1 MSSLRS
7 DTRALKHQM
16 SLLIQRIMPATPPA
30 TLALVHALI
39 DALDAQHSHILLTPE
54 QVQALDT
61 PAHKALIGSPGDQ
74 SPLVQLDNRLYLR
87 RLFNLEKRVAQQL
100 FARNRQVNT
109 ASDTAPKLQN
119 ETSGVDAL
127 SVSQQAAVATA
138 LNRQLTIISGGPG
151 TGKTTV
157 IRSIVSALKQ
167 LDPNLRIAITAP
179 TGKATARLEDSFR
192 QDLRADLGPEI
203 KTIHRLLGYGAG
215 NRPRFNQMRRLPT
228 DVLIAD
234 EASMIDLSLA
244 DALFSALPDT
254 ARLILVG
261 DPDQLPSVNLG
272 RLLTDITPRNATAMP
287 PLMLMPTPDNATA
300 RPQMP
305 VLASA
310 QCRLTENFRFTEGA
324 SIHEL
329 AEALLAGQVTLP
341 AAGDRI
347 KTIAPKALTDVLL
360 RSAFSDYFSAL
371 TKGASVQDL
380 LKAFEAVRLLAPR
393 YQGPLGVHDLNTKI
407 EQLMQKLGLLKRLRS
422 AHYHGQ
428 PILILKNDYQL
439 GLYNGDVGLCL
450 DSQQLNLAD
459 SDRDEDAP
467 GLIAFFNTGPDAQ
480 PRRFAMSALPEH
492 ETCFAMTVHKAQG
505 SEFDQVLF
513 VLADALDDAT
523 QRTGSRELIYT
534 GITRAK
540 RQLTLVTTPESWH
553 RASNNVLNRRSGLA
567 LQLQLL
573 ETAL

>member
-1 MSSLRS
+1 MNSLRS

-100 FARNRQVNT
+100 FARNRQVNP
-109 ASDTAPKLQN
+109 ASVTAPKHQD
-119 ETSGVDAL
+119 ETISVDAL

-138 LNRQLTIISGGPG
+138 LNQQLTIISGGPG

-272 RLLTDITPRNATAMP
+272 RLLTDITPPNATTR
-287 PLMLMPTPDNATA
+287 PL
-300 RPQMP
+300 MP

-347 KTIAPKALTDVLL
+347 KTIAPKALTDALL

-371 TKGASVQDL
+371 AKCASVQDL
-380 LKAFEAVRLLAPR
+380 LKAFESVRLLAPR
-393 YQGPLGVHDLNTKI
+393 YQGPLGVHDLNAKI
-407 EQLMQKLGLLKRLRS
+407 EQLMQKLGLLKRLRG

-439 GLYNGDVGLCL
+439 GLYNGDVGLCV
-450 DSQQLNLAD
+450 DTQQLNPAD
-459 SDRDEDAP
+459 PDRDQDAR
-467 GLIAFFNTGPDAQ
+467 GLIAFFNTGSDAQ
-480 PRRFAMSALPEH
+480 TRRFVMNALPEH

-553 RASNNVLNRRSGLA
+553 RAANNVLNRRSGLA

>member
-1 MSSLRS
+1 
-7 DTRALKHQM
+7 
-16 SLLIQRIMPATPPA
+16 MPATTSA
-30 TLALVHALI
+30 TLTLVHALI

-100 FARNRQVNT
+100 FARNRWVNPET
-109 ASDTAPKLQN
+109 ETNPLDED
-119 ETSGVDAL
+119 ETSNADAL
-127 SVSQQAAVATA
+127 SASQQAAVATA
-138 LNRQLTIISGGPG
+138 LCRQLTIISGGPG

-157 IRSIVSALKQ
+157 IRSIVSALRH

-272 RLLTDITPRNATAMP
+272 RLLTDITPRNATDRP
-287 PLMLMPTPDNATA
+287 PLIPTPHNATA
-300 RPQMP
+300 RPLMP

-347 KTIAPKALTDVLL
+347 KTIAPKALTDALL
-360 RSAFSDYFSAL
+360 RSAFSDYFNAL
-371 TKGASVQDL
+371 AKFASVQNL
-380 LKAFEAVRLLAPR
+380 LKAFESVRLLAPR
-393 YQGPLGVHDLNTKI
+393 YQGPLGVHDLNAKI
-407 EQLMQKLGLLKRLRS
+407 EQLMQKLGLLKRLRG

-439 GLYNGDVGLCL
+439 GLYNGDVGLCV
-450 DSQQLNLAD
+450 DTQQLNPAD
-459 SDRDEDAP
+459 PDRDEDAR
-467 GLIAFFNTGPDAQ
+467 GLIAFFNTGSDAQ
-480 PRRFAMSALPEH
+480 PRRFAMNALPEH

-513 VLADALDDAT
+513 VLPDALDDPT
-523 QRTGSRELIYT
+523 QRTWSRELIYT

-567 LQLQLL
+567 LQLQTL
-573 ETAL
+573 EAAL

>member
-1 MSSLRS
+1 MNSLRS

-54 QVQALDT
+54 QVKALDT

-100 FARNRQVNT
+100 FARNRQVNP
-109 ASDTAPKLQN
+109 ASVTAPKHQD
-119 ETSGVDAL
+119 EKISVDAL

-272 RLLTDITPRNATAMP
+272 RLLTDITPRNATAR
-287 PLMLMPTPDNATA
+287 PL
-300 RPQMP
+300 MP

-347 KTIAPKALTDVLL
+347 KTIAPKALTDALL

-371 TKGASVQDL
+371 AKCASVQDL
-380 LKAFEAVRLLAPR
+380 LKAFESVRLLAPR
-393 YQGPLGVHDLNTKI
+393 YQGPLGVHDLNAKL
-407 EQLMQKLGLLKRLRS
+407 EQLMQKLGLLKRLRG

-439 GLYNGDVGLCL
+439 GLYNGDVGLCI
-450 DSQQLNLAD
+450 DTQQLNPAD
-459 SDRDEDAP
+459 PDRDEDAR
-467 GLIAFFNTGPDAQ
+467 GLTAFFNTGSDAQ
-480 PRRFAMSALPEH
+480 PRRFAMNALPEH

-523 QRTGSRELIYT
+523 QRAGSRELIYT

-553 RASNNVLNRRSGLA
+553 RAANNVLNRRSGLA

>member
-1 MSSLRS
+1 
-7 DTRALKHQM
+7 
-16 SLLIQRIMPATPPA
+16 MPATTSA
-30 TLALVHALI
+30 TLTLVHALI

-100 FARNRQVNT
+100 FARNRWVNPET
-109 ASDTAPKLQN
+109 ETNPLDED
-119 ETSGVDAL
+119 ETSNADAL
-127 SVSQQAAVATA
+127 SASQQAAVATA
-138 LNRQLTIISGGPG
+138 LCRQLTIISGGPG

-157 IRSIVSALKQ
+157 IRSIVSALRH

-272 RLLTDITPRNATAMP
+272 RLLTDITPRNATDRP
-287 PLMLMPTPDNATA
+287 PLIPTPHNATA
-300 RPQMP
+300 RPLMP

-347 KTIAPKALTDVLL
+347 KTIAPKALTDALL
-360 RSAFSDYFSAL
+360 RSAFSDYFNAL
-371 TKGASVQDL
+371 AKFASVQNL
-380 LKAFEAVRLLAPR
+380 LKAFESVRLLAPR
-393 YQGPLGVHDLNTKI
+393 YQGPLGVHDLNAKI
-407 EQLMQKLGLLKRLRS
+407 EQLMQKLGLLKRLRG

-439 GLYNGDVGLCL
+439 GLYNGDVGLCV
-450 DSQQLNLAD
+450 DTQQLNPAD
-459 SDRDEDAP
+459 PDRDEDAR

-480 PRRFAMSALPEH
+480 PRRFAMNALPEH

-573 ETAL
+573 EAAL

>member
-1 MSSLRS
+1 MNSLRS

-16 SLLIQRIMPATPPA
+16 SLLIQRIMPATTSA
-30 TLALVHALI
+30 TLTLVHALI

-100 FARNRQVNT
+100 FARNRWVNPET
-109 ASDTAPKLQN
+109 ETNPLDED
-119 ETSGVDAL
+119 ETSNADAL
-127 SVSQQAAVATA
+127 SASQQAAVATA
-138 LNRQLTIISGGPG
+138 LCRQLTIISGGPG

-157 IRSIVSALKQ
+157 IRSIVSALRH

-272 RLLTDITPRNATAMP
+272 RLLTDITPRNATDRP
-287 PLMLMPTPDNATA
+287 PLIPTPHNATA
-300 RPQMP
+300 RPLMP

-347 KTIAPKALTDVLL
+347 KTIAPKALTDALL
-360 RSAFSDYFSAL
+360 RSAFSDYFNAL
-371 TKGASVQDL
+371 AKFASVQNL
-380 LKAFEAVRLLAPR
+380 LKAFESVRLLAPR
-393 YQGPLGVHDLNTKI
+393 YQGPLGVHDLNAKI
-407 EQLMQKLGLLKRLRS
+407 EQLMQKLGLLKRLRG

-450 DSQQLNLAD
+450 DTQQLNPAD
-459 SDRDEDAP
+459 PDRDEDAR
-467 GLIAFFNTGPDAQ
+467 GLIAFFNTGSDAQ
-480 PRRFAMSALPEH
+480 PRRFAMNALPEH

-513 VLADALDDAT
+513 VLPDALDDPT
-523 QRTGSRELIYT
+523 QRTWSRELIYT

-567 LQLQLL
+567 LQLQTL
-573 ETAL
+573 EAAL

>member
-1 MSSLRS
+1 MNSLRS

-16 SLLIQRIMPATPPA
+16 SLLIQRIMPATSPA

-100 FARNRQVNT
+100 FARNRQVNP
-109 ASDTAPKLQN
+109 ASVTAPKHQD
-119 ETSGVDAL
+119 ETISVDAL

-157 IRSIVSALKQ
+157 IRSIVSALKH

-272 RLLTDITPRNATAMP
+272 RLLTDITPP
-287 PLMLMPTPDNATA
+287 NATA
-300 RPQMP
+300 RPLMP

-347 KTIAPKALTDVLL
+347 KTIAPKALTDALL
-360 RSAFSDYFSAL
+360 RSAFSDYFNAL
-371 TKGASVQDL
+371 AKFASVQDL
-380 LKAFEAVRLLAPR
+380 LKAFESVRLLAPR
-393 YQGPLGVHDLNTKI
+393 YQGPLGVHDLNAKI
-407 EQLMQKLGLLKRLRS
+407 EQLMQKLGLLKRLRG

-439 GLYNGDVGLCL
+439 GLYNGDVGLCV
-450 DSQQLNLAD
+450 DTQQLNPAD
-459 SDRDEDAP
+459 PDRDEDAR
-467 GLIAFFNTGPDAQ
+467 GLTAFFNTGSDAQ
-480 PRRFAMSALPEH
+480 PRRFAMNALPEH

-553 RASNNVLNRRSGLA
+553 RAANNVLNRRSGLA

>member
-1 MSSLRS
+1 MNSLRS

-54 QVQALDT
+54 QVQSLDT

-100 FARNRQVNT
+100 FARNRQVNP
-109 ASDTAPKLQN
+109 ASVTAPKHHD

-272 RLLTDITPRNATAMP
+272 RLLTDITPRNATAR
-287 PLMLMPTPDNATA
+287 PL
-300 RPQMP
+300 MP

-347 KTIAPKALTDVLL
+347 KTIAPKALTDALL
-360 RSAFSDYFSAL
+360 RSAFSDYFNAL
-371 TKGASVQDL
+371 AKFASVQDL
-380 LKAFEAVRLLAPR
+380 LKAFESVRLLAPR
-393 YQGPLGVHDLNTKI
+393 YQGPLGVHDLNAKI
-407 EQLMQKLGLLKRLRS
+407 EQLMQKLGLLKRLRG

-439 GLYNGDVGLCL
+439 GLYNGDVGLCV
-450 DSQQLNLAD
+450 DTQQLNPAD
-459 SDRDEDAP
+459 PDRDEDAR
-467 GLIAFFNTGPDAQ
+467 GLTAFFNTGSDAQ
-480 PRRFAMSALPEH
+480 PRRFAMNALPEH

-553 RASNNVLNRRSGLA
+553 RAANNVLNRRSGLA

>member
-1 MSSLRS
+1 MNSLRS

-54 QVQALDT
+54 QVQSLDT

-100 FARNRQVNT
+100 FARNRQVNP
-109 ASDTAPKLQN
+109 ASVTAPKHQD
-119 ETSGVDAL
+119 ETISVDAL

-272 RLLTDITPRNATAMP
+272 RLLTDITPRNATAR
-287 PLMLMPTPDNATA
+287 PL
-300 RPQMP
+300 MP

-347 KTIAPKALTDVLL
+347 KTIAPKALTDDHL
-360 RSAFSDYFSAL
+360 RSAFSDYLNAL
-371 TKGASVQDL
+371 AKFASVQDL
-380 LKAFEAVRLLAPR
+380 LKAFESVRLLAPR
-393 YQGPLGVHDLNTKI
+393 YQGPLGVHDLNAKI
-407 EQLMQKLGLLKRLRS
+407 EQLMQKLGLLKRLRG

-450 DSQQLNLAD
+450 DTQQLNPAD
-459 SDRDEDAP
+459 PDRDEDAR
-467 GLIAFFNTGPDAQ
+467 GLIAFFNTGSDAQ
-480 PRRFAMSALPEH
+480 PRRFAMNALPEH

-553 RASNNVLNRRSGLA
+553 RAANNVLNRRSGLA

>member
-1 MSSLRS
+1 MNSLRS

-100 FARNRQVNT
+100 FARNRQVNP
-109 ASDTAPKLQN
+109 ASVTAPKHHD

-272 RLLTDITPRNATAMP
+272 RLLTDITPRNATAR
-287 PLMLMPTPDNATA
+287 PL
-300 RPQMP
+300 MP

-347 KTIAPKALTDVLL
+347 KTIAPKALTDALL
-360 RSAFSDYFSAL
+360 RSAFSDYFNAL
-371 TKGASVQDL
+371 AKFASVQDL
-380 LKAFEAVRLLAPR
+380 LKAFESVRLLAPR
-393 YQGPLGVHDLNTKI
+393 YQGPLGVHDLNAKI
-407 EQLMQKLGLLKRLRS
+407 EQLMQKLGLLKRLRG

-439 GLYNGDVGLCL
+439 GLYNGDVGLCV
-450 DSQQLNLAD
+450 DTQQLNPAD
-459 SDRDEDAP
+459 PDRDEDAR
-467 GLIAFFNTGPDAQ
+467 GLTAFFNTGSDAQ
-480 PRRFAMSALPEH
+480 PRRFAMNALPEH

-553 RASNNVLNRRSGLA
+553 RAANNVLNRRSGLA

>member
-100 FARNRQVNT
+100 FARNRQVNP
-109 ASDTAPKLQN
+109 ASDTAPKHQIVTN
-119 ETSGVDAL
+119 SVDAL
-127 SVSQQAAVATA
+127 SVSQQAAVAMA

-157 IRSIVSALKQ
+157 IRSVVSALKH

-203 KTIHRLLGYGAG
+203 KTIHRLLGYGAD

-272 RLLTDITPRNATAMP
+272 RLLTDITPRNATDRP
-287 PLMLMPTPDNATA
+287 PLIPTPHNATA
-300 RPQMP
+300 RPLMP

-341 AAGDRI
+341 DAGDRI
-347 KTIAPKALTDVLL
+347 KTIAPKALTDTLL

-371 TKGASVQDL
+371 AKCASVQDL
-380 LKAFEAVRLLAPR
+380 LKAFESVRLLAPR
-393 YQGPLGVHDLNTKI
+393 YQGPLGVHDLNAKI

-450 DSQQLNLAD
+450 DTQQLNQAD
-459 SDRDEDAP
+459 QDRDEDAR

-480 PRRFAMSALPEH
+480 PRRFAMNALPEH

-513 VLADALDDAT
+513 VLADALDDAA

-553 RASNNVLNRRSGLA
+553 RASNNALNRRSGLA

>member
-1 MSSLRS
+1 
-7 DTRALKHQM
+7 
-16 SLLIQRIMPATPPA
+16 MPATTSA
-30 TLALVHALI
+30 TLTLVHALI

-100 FARNRQVNT
+100 FARNRQVNP
-109 ASDTAPKLQN
+109 ASDTAPKHQIVTN
-119 ETSGVDAL
+119 SVDAL
-127 SVSQQAAVATA
+127 SVSQQAAVAMA

-157 IRSIVSALKQ
+157 IRSVVSALKH

-272 RLLTDITPRNATAMP
+272 RLLTDITPRNATGRS
-287 PLMLMPTPDNATA
+287 PLMQTPHNATA
-300 RPQMP
+300 RPLMP

-347 KTIAPKALTDVLL
+347 KTIAPKALTDALL
-360 RSAFSDYFSAL
+360 RSAFSDYFNAL
-371 TKGASVQDL
+371 AKFASVQNL
-380 LKAFEAVRLLAPR
+380 LKAFESVRLLAPR
-393 YQGPLGVHDLNTKI
+393 YQGPLGVHDLNAKI
-407 EQLMQKLGLLKRLRS
+407 EQLMQKLGLLKRLRG

-439 GLYNGDVGLCL
+439 GLYNGDVGLCV
-450 DSQQLNLAD
+450 DTQQLNPAD
-459 SDRDEDAP
+459 PDRDEDAR
-467 GLIAFFNTGPDAQ
+467 GLIAFFNTGTDTQ
-480 PRRFAMSALPEH
+480 PRRFAMNALPEH

-567 LQLQLL
+567 LQLQTL
-573 ETAL
+573 EAAL

>member
-1 MSSLRS
+1 MNSLRS

-100 FARNRQVNT
+100 FARNRQVNP
-109 ASDTAPKLQN
+109 ASVTAPKHQD
-119 ETSGVDAL
+119 ETISGVDAL

-192 QDLRADLGPEI
+192 EDLRADLGPEI

-272 RLLTDITPRNATAMP
+272 RLLTDITPRNATAR
-287 PLMLMPTPDNATA
+287 PL
-300 RPQMP
+300 MP

-347 KTIAPKALTDVLL
+347 KTIAPKALTDALL

-371 TKGASVQDL
+371 AKCASVQDL

-407 EQLMQKLGLLKRLRS
+407 EQLMQKLGLLKRLRG

-450 DSQQLNLAD
+450 DTQQLNPAD
-459 SDRDEDAP
+459 PDRDEDSR
-467 GLIAFFNTGPDAQ
+467 GLTAFFNTGSDAQ
-480 PRRFAMSALPEH
+480 PRRFAMNALPEH

-523 QRTGSRELIYT
+523 QRAGSRELIYT

-553 RASNNVLNRRSGLA
+553 RAANNVLNRRSGLA

>member
-100 FARNRQVNT
+100 FARNRQVNP
-109 ASDTAPKLQN
+109 ASDTAPKHQN

-157 IRSIVSALKQ
+157 IRSIVSALKH

-272 RLLTDITPRNATAMP
+272 RLLTDITPRNATARP
-287 PLMLMPTPDNATA
+287 PLMPTLDNATA
-300 RPQMP
+300 RPLMP

-329 AEALLAGQVTLP
+329 AEALLAVEDGRWGIPVDP
-341 AAGDRI
+341 NVAEW
-347 KTIAPKALTDVLL
+347 IA
-360 RSAFSDYFSAL
+360 
-371 TKGASVQDL
+371 
-380 LKAFEAVRLLAPR
+380 
-393 YQGPLGVHDLNTKI
+393 
-407 EQLMQKLGLLKRLRS
+407 
-422 AHYHGQ
+422 
-428 PILILKNDYQL
+428 
-439 GLYNGDVGLCL
+439 
-450 DSQQLNLAD
+450 
-459 SDRDEDAP
+459 
-467 GLIAFFNTGPDAQ
+467 
-480 PRRFAMSALPEH
+480 
-492 ETCFAMTVHKAQG
+492 
-505 SEFDQVLF
+505 
-513 VLADALDDAT
+513 
-523 QRTGSRELIYT
+523 EL
-534 GITRAK
+534 
-540 RQLTLVTTPESWH
+540 E
-553 RASNNVLNRRSGLA
+553 
-567 LQLQLL
+567 
-573 ETAL
+573 

>member
-1 MSSLRS
+1 MNSLRS

-100 FARNRQVNT
+100 FARNRQVNP
-109 ASDTAPKLQN
+109 ASVTAPKHQD

-272 RLLTDITPRNATAMP
+272 RLLTDITPRNATGRP
-287 PLMLMPTPDNATA
+287 PLMQTPHNARA
-300 RPQMP
+300 RPLMP

-329 AEALLAGQVTLP
+329 AEALLAGQETLP

-347 KTIAPKALTDVLL
+347 KTIAPNALTDVLL

-371 TKGASVQDL
+371 AKCASVQDL
-380 LKAFEAVRLLAPR
+380 LKAFESVRLLAPR
-393 YQGPLGVHDLNTKI
+393 YQGPLGVHDLNTKM

-450 DSQQLNLAD
+450 DTQQLNPAD
-459 SDRDEDAP
+459 PDRDEDAR
-467 GLIAFFNTGPDAQ
+467 GLIAFFNTGSDAQ
-480 PRRFAMSALPEH
+480 PRRFAMNALSEH

-553 RASNNVLNRRSGLA
+553 RAANNVLNRRSGLA

>member
-1 MSSLRS
+1 MNSLRS

-54 QVQALDT
+54 QVKALDT

-100 FARNRQVNT
+100 FARNRQVNP
-109 ASDTAPKLQN
+109 ASVTAPKHQD
-119 ETSGVDAL
+119 ETISVDAL

-272 RLLTDITPRNATAMP
+272 RLLTDITPRNATDR
-287 PLMLMPTPDNATA
+287 PLTPI
-300 RPQMP
+300 
-305 VLASA
+305 LASA

-347 KTIAPKALTDVLL
+347 KTIAPKALTDALL

-371 TKGASVQDL
+371 AKCASVQDL
-380 LKAFEAVRLLAPR
+380 LKAFESVRLLAPR
-393 YQGPLGVHDLNTKI
+393 YQGPLGVHDLNAKI
-407 EQLMQKLGLLKRLRS
+407 EQLMQKLGLLKRLS
-422 AHYHGQ
+422 GAHYHGQ

-439 GLYNGDVGLCL
+439 GLYNGDVGLCV
-450 DSQQLNLAD
+450 DTQQLNPAD
-459 SDRDEDAP
+459 PDRDEDAR
-467 GLIAFFNTGPDAQ
+467 GLIAFFNTGSDAQ
-480 PRRFAMSALPEH
+480 PRRFAMNALPEH

-553 RASNNVLNRRSGLA
+553 RAANNVLNRRSGLA

>member
-1 MSSLRS
+1 MNSLRS

-61 PAHKALIGSPGDQ
+61 PAHKALIGSPGDP

-100 FARNRQVNT
+100 FARNRQVNP
-109 ASDTAPKLQN
+109 ASVTAPKHQD
-119 ETSGVDAL
+119 ETISGVDAL

-215 NRPRFNQMRRLPT
+215 NRPRFNQMRKLPT

-272 RLLTDITPRNATAMP
+272 RLLTDITPRNATAR
-287 PLMLMPTPDNATA
+287 PL
-300 RPQMP
+300 MP

-347 KTIAPKALTDVLL
+347 KTIAPKALTDALL
-360 RSAFSDYFSAL
+360 RSAFSDYFNAL
-371 TKGASVQDL
+371 AKFASVQDL
-380 LKAFEAVRLLAPR
+380 LKAFESVRLLAPR
-393 YQGPLGVHDLNTKI
+393 YQGPLGVHDLNAKI
-407 EQLMQKLGLLKRLRS
+407 EQLMQKLGLLKRLRG

-450 DSQQLNLAD
+450 DTQQLNPAD
-459 SDRDEDAP
+459 PDRDEDAR
-467 GLIAFFNTGPDAQ
+467 GLIAFFNTSPDAQ
-480 PRRFAMSALPEH
+480 PRRFAMNALPEH

-553 RASNNVLNRRSGLA
+553 RAANNVLNRRSGLA

>member
-1 MSSLRS
+1 MNSLIS

-61 PAHKALIGSPGDQ
+61 AAHKALIGSPGDQ

-100 FARNRQVNT
+100 FARNRQVNP
-109 ASDTAPKLQN
+109 ASVTAPKHQD

-272 RLLTDITPRNATAMP
+272 RLLTDITPRNATAR
-287 PLMLMPTPDNATA
+287 PL
-300 RPQMP
+300 MP

-347 KTIAPKALTDVLL
+347 KTIAPKALTDALL
-360 RSAFSDYFSAL
+360 RSAFSDYFNAL
-371 TKGASVQDL
+371 AKFASVQDL
-380 LKAFEAVRLLAPR
+380 LKAFESVRLLAPR
-393 YQGPLGVHDLNTKI
+393 YQGPLGVHDLNAKI
-407 EQLMQKLGLLKRLRS
+407 EQLMQKLGLLKRLRG

-450 DSQQLNLAD
+450 DTQQLNPAD
-459 SDRDEDAP
+459 PDRDEDAR
-467 GLIAFFNTGPDAQ
+467 GLIAFFNTGSDAQ
-480 PRRFAMSALPEH
+480 PRRFAMNALPEH

-553 RASNNVLNRRSGLA
+553 RAANNVLNRRSGLA

>member
-1 MSSLRS
+1 
-7 DTRALKHQM
+7 
-16 SLLIQRIMPATPPA
+16 
-30 TLALVHALI
+30 
-39 DALDAQHSHILLTPE
+39 
-54 QVQALDT
+54 
-61 PAHKALIGSPGDQ
+61 
-74 SPLVQLDNRLYLR
+74 
-87 RLFNLEKRVAQQL
+87 
-100 FARNRQVNT
+100 
-109 ASDTAPKLQN
+109 
-119 ETSGVDAL
+119 
-127 SVSQQAAVATA
+127 
-138 LNRQLTIISGGPG
+138 
-151 TGKTTV
+151 
-157 IRSIVSALKQ
+157 
-167 LDPNLRIAITAP
+167 
-179 TGKATARLEDSFR
+179 
-192 QDLRADLGPEI
+192 
-203 KTIHRLLGYGAG
+203 
-215 NRPRFNQMRRLPT
+215 
-228 DVLIAD
+228 
-234 EASMIDLSLA
+234 
-244 DALFSALPDT
+244 
-254 ARLILVG
+254 
-261 DPDQLPSVNLG
+261 
-272 RLLTDITPRNATAMP
+272 
-287 PLMLMPTPDNATA
+287 
-300 RPQMP
+300 MP

-341 AAGDRI
+341 AASDRI
-347 KTIAPKALTDVLL
+347 KTIAPKALTDALL

-371 TKGASVQDL
+371 AKCASVQDL
-380 LKAFEAVRLLAPR
+380 LKAFESVRLLAPR

-407 EQLMQKLGLLKRLRS
+407 EQLMQKLGLLKRLRG

-450 DSQQLNLAD
+450 DTQQLNPAD
-459 SDRDEDAP
+459 PDRDEDAR
-467 GLIAFFNTGPDAQ
+467 GLIAFFNTGSDAQ
-480 PRRFAMSALPEH
+480 PRRFAMNALPEH

-553 RASNNVLNRRSGLA
+553 RAANNVLNRRSGLA

>member
-1 MSSLRS
+1 MTGQRS

-16 SLLIQRIMPATPPA
+16 SLLIQRVMPATPPA

-54 QVQALDT
+54 HVRALDT
-61 PAHKALIGSPGDQ
+61 PAHKTLIGSPEDQ
-74 SPLVQLDNRLYLR
+74 TPLVQLDNRLYLR

-100 FARNRQVNT
+100 FFRNRWVNPET
-109 ASDTAPKLQN
+109 ETNLLDED
-119 ETSGVDAL
+119 ETSNADAL
-127 SVSQQAAVATA
+127 SVSQRAAVATA
-138 LNRQLTIISGGPG
+138 LCRQLTIISGGPG

-157 IRSIVSALKQ
+157 IRSIVSALKH

-179 TGKATARLEDSFR
+179 TGKAAARLEDSFR
-192 QDLRADLGPEI
+192 QDLRVDLGPEI

-215 NRPRFNQMRRLPT
+215 NVPRFDQMRRLPT

-272 RLLTDITPRNATAMP
+272 RLLTDITPPNATSMP
-287 PLMLMPTPDNATA
+287 PATPDDAEA
-300 RPQMP
+300 RPLMA
-305 VLASA
+305 VLAAA
-310 QCRLTENFRFTEGA
+310 QCRLTENFRFTEGR

-341 AAGDRI
+341 DADESI
-347 KTIAPKALTDVLL
+347 KTIAPGALTDELL
-360 RSAFSDYFSAL
+360 RSAFSNYFSAL
-371 TKGASVQDL
+371 AECASVRDL
-380 LKAFEAVRLLAPR
+380 LDAFESVRLLAPL
-393 YQGPLGVHDLNTKI
+393 YHGALGVHDLNTKI
-407 EQLMQKLGLLKRLRS
+407 EQLMQKMGLLKRLRS
-422 AHYHGQ
+422 PHYHGQ

-450 DSQQLNLAD
+450 DTQQLNPTD
-459 SDRDEDAP
+459 PDRDEDAR
-467 GLIAFFNTGPDAQ
+467 GLIAFFNTGSDTQ
-480 PRRFAMSALPEH
+480 PRRFAMNALPEH

-513 VLADALDDAT
+513 VLPDALDDPT
-523 QRTGSRELIYT
+523 QRTWSRELIYT

-573 ETAL
+573 EAAL

>member
-1 MSSLRS
+1 
-7 DTRALKHQM
+7 
-16 SLLIQRIMPATPPA
+16 MPATTSA
-30 TLALVHALI
+30 TLTLVHALI

-100 FARNRQVNT
+100 FARNRWVNPET
-109 ASDTAPKLQN
+109 ETNPLDED
-119 ETSGVDAL
+119 ETSNADAL
-127 SVSQQAAVATA
+127 SASQQAAVATA
-138 LNRQLTIISGGPG
+138 LCRQLTIISGGPG

-157 IRSIVSALKQ
+157 IRSIVSALRH

-272 RLLTDITPRNATAMP
+272 RLLTDITPRNATDRP
-287 PLMLMPTPDNATA
+287 PLIPTPHNATA
-300 RPQMP
+300 RPLMP

-347 KTIAPKALTDVLL
+347 KTIAPKALTDALL
-360 RSAFSDYFSAL
+360 RSAFSDYFNAL
-371 TKGASVQDL
+371 AKFASVQNL
-380 LKAFEAVRLLAPR
+380 LKAFESVRLLAPR
-393 YQGPLGVHDLNTKI
+393 YQGPLGVHDLNAKI
-407 EQLMQKLGLLKRLRS
+407 EQLMQKLGLLKSLRG

-439 GLYNGDVGLCL
+439 GLYNGDVGLCV
-450 DSQQLNLAD
+450 DTQQLNPAD
-459 SDRDEDAP
+459 PDRDEDAR
-467 GLIAFFNTGPDAQ
+467 GLIAFFNTGSDAQ
-480 PRRFAMSALPEH
+480 PRRFAMNALPEH

-513 VLADALDDAT
+513 VLPDALDDPT

-567 LQLQLL
+567 LQLQTL
-573 ETAL
+573 EAAL

>member
-1 MSSLRS
+1 MNSLRS

-100 FARNRQVNT
+100 FDRNRQVNP
-109 ASDTAPKLQN
+109 ASVTAPKHQDK
-119 ETSGVDAL
+119 TISGVDAL

-192 QDLRADLGPEI
+192 QDLRADLDPEI

-272 RLLTDITPRNATAMP
+272 RLLTDITPRNATAR
-287 PLMLMPTPDNATA
+287 PL
-300 RPQMP
+300 MP

-324 SIHEL
+324 SIHDL

-347 KTIAPKALTDVLL
+347 KTIAPKALTDALL

-371 TKGASVQDL
+371 AKCASVQDL
-380 LKAFEAVRLLAPR
+380 LKAFESVRLLAPR
-393 YQGPLGVHDLNTKI
+393 YQGPWGVHDLNAKI
-407 EQLMQKLGLLKRLRS
+407 EQLMQKLGLLKRLRG

-439 GLYNGDVGLCL
+439 GLYNGDVGLCV
-450 DSQQLNLAD
+450 DTQQLNPAD
-459 SDRDEDAP
+459 PDRDEDAR
-467 GLIAFFNTGPDAQ
+467 GLIAFFNTGSDAQ
-480 PRRFAMSALPEH
+480 PRRFAMNALPEH

-553 RASNNVLNRRSGLA
+553 RAANNVLNRRSGLA

>member
-1 MSSLRS
+1 MNSLRS

-100 FARNRQVNT
+100 FARNRQVNP
-109 ASDTAPKLQN
+109 ASVTAPKHQD
-119 ETSGVDAL
+119 ETISVDAL

-272 RLLTDITPRNATAMP
+272 RLLTDITPRNP
-287 PLMLMPTPDNATA
+287 TA
-300 RPQMP
+300 RPLMP

-371 TKGASVQDL
+371 AKCASVQDL
-380 LKAFEAVRLLAPR
+380 LKAFESVRLLAPR
-393 YQGPLGVHDLNTKI
+393 YQGPLGVHDLNAKI
-407 EQLMQKLGLLKRLRS
+407 EQLMQKLGLLKRLRG

-439 GLYNGDVGLCL
+439 GLYNGDVGLCV
-450 DSQQLNLAD
+450 DTQQLNPAD
-459 SDRDEDAP
+459 PDRDEDAR
-467 GLIAFFNTGPDAQ
+467 GLIAFFNTGSDAQ
-480 PRRFAMSALPEH
+480 PRRFAMNALPEH

-553 RASNNVLNRRSGLA
+553 RAANNVLNRRSGLA

>member
-1 MSSLRS
+1 MNSLRS

-54 QVQALDT
+54 QVQSLDT

-100 FARNRQVNT
+100 FARNRQVNP
-109 ASDTAPKLQN
+109 ASVTAPKHHD

-157 IRSIVSALKQ
+157 IRSIVSALKH

-272 RLLTDITPRNATAMP
+272 RLLTDITPRNATAR
-287 PLMLMPTPDNATA
+287 PL
-300 RPQMP
+300 MP

-341 AAGDRI
+341 AASDRI
-347 KTIAPKALTDVLL
+347 KTIAPKALTDALL

-371 TKGASVQDL
+371 AKCASVQDL
-380 LKAFEAVRLLAPR
+380 LKAFESVRLLAPR

-407 EQLMQKLGLLKRLRS
+407 EQLMQKLGLLKRLRG

-450 DSQQLNLAD
+450 DTQQLNPAD
-459 SDRDEDAP
+459 PDRDQDAR
-467 GLIAFFNTGPDAQ
+467 GLIAFFNTGSDAQ
-480 PRRFAMSALPEH
+480 PRRFAMHALPEH

-553 RASNNVLNRRSGLA
+553 RAANNVLNRRSGLA

>member
-1 MSSLRS
+1 MNSLRS

-100 FARNRQVNT
+100 FARNRQVNP
-109 ASDTAPKLQN
+109 ASVTAPKHHD

-272 RLLTDITPRNATAMP
+272 RLLTDITPRNATAR
-287 PLMLMPTPDNATA
+287 PL
-300 RPQMP
+300 MP

-347 KTIAPKALTDVLL
+347 KTIAPKALTDALL

-371 TKGASVQDL
+371 AKCASVQDL
-380 LKAFEAVRLLAPR
+380 LKAFESVRLLAPR
-393 YQGPLGVHDLNTKI
+393 YQGPLGVHDLNAKI
-407 EQLMQKLGLLKRLRS
+407 EQLMQKLGLLKRLRG

-439 GLYNGDVGLCL
+439 GLYNGDVGICL
-450 DSQQLNLAD
+450 DTQQLNPAD
-459 SDRDEDAP
+459 PDRDQDAR
-467 GLIAFFNTGPDAQ
+467 GLIAFFNTGSDAQ
-480 PRRFAMSALPEH
+480 PRRFAMNALPEH

-553 RASNNVLNRRSGLA
+553 RAANNVLNRRSGLA

>member
-1 MSSLRS
+1 
-7 DTRALKHQM
+7 
-16 SLLIQRIMPATPPA
+16 MPATTSA
-30 TLALVHALI
+30 TLTLVHALI

-100 FARNRQVNT
+100 FARNRWVNPET
-109 ASDTAPKLQN
+109 ETNPLDED
-119 ETSGVDAL
+119 ETSNADAL
-127 SVSQQAAVATA
+127 SASQQAAVATA
-138 LNRQLTIISGGPG
+138 LCRQLTIISGGPG

-157 IRSIVSALKQ
+157 IRSIVSALRH

-272 RLLTDITPRNATAMP
+272 RLLTDITPRNATDRP
-287 PLMLMPTPDNATA
+287 PLIPTPHNATA
-300 RPQMP
+300 RPLMP
-305 VLASA
+305 VLAAA

-347 KTIAPKALTDVLL
+347 KTIAPKALTDALL
-360 RSAFSDYFSAL
+360 RSAFSDYFNAL
-371 TKGASVQDL
+371 AKFASVQNL
-380 LKAFEAVRLLAPR
+380 LKAFESVRLLAPR
-393 YQGPLGVHDLNTKI
+393 YQGPLGVHDLNAKI
-407 EQLMQKLGLLKRLRS
+407 EQLMQKLGLLKRLRG

-450 DSQQLNLAD
+450 DTQQLNPAD
-459 SDRDEDAP
+459 PDRDEDAR
-467 GLIAFFNTGPDAQ
+467 GLIAFFNTGSDAQ
-480 PRRFAMSALPEH
+480 PRRFAMNALPEH

-505 SEFDQVLF
+505 SEFDHVLF
-513 VLADALDDAT
+513 VLPDALDDAT
-523 QRTGSRELIYT
+523 QRTWSRELIYT

-567 LQLQLL
+567 LQLQTL
-573 ETAL
+573 EAAL

>member
-1 MSSLRS
+1 MNSLRS

-100 FARNRQVNT
+100 FARNRQVNP
-109 ASDTAPKLQN
+109 ASVTAPKHQD

-272 RLLTDITPRNATAMP
+272 RLLTDITPRNATGR
-287 PLMLMPTPDNATA
+287 PL
-300 RPQMP
+300 MP

-347 KTIAPKALTDVLL
+347 KTIAPKALTDALL
-360 RSAFSDYFSAL
+360 RSAFSDYFNAL
-371 TKGASVQDL
+371 AKFASVQDL
-380 LKAFEAVRLLAPR
+380 LKAFESVRLLAPR
-393 YQGPLGVHDLNTKI
+393 YQGPLGVHDLNAKI
-407 EQLMQKLGLLKRLRS
+407 EQLMQKLGLLKRLRG

-450 DSQQLNLAD
+450 DTQQLNPAD
-459 SDRDEDAP
+459 PDRDEDAR
-467 GLIAFFNTGPDAQ
+467 GLIAFFNTGSDAQ
-480 PRRFAMSALPEH
+480 PRRFAMNALPEH

-553 RASNNVLNRRSGLA
+553 RAANNVLNRRSGLA

>member
-1 MSSLRS
+1 MSNLRS

-61 PAHKALIGSPGDQ
+61 PAHKALIGSRGDQ

-100 FARNRQVNT
+100 FDRNRQVNP
-109 ASDTAPKLQN
+109 ASVTAPKHQDK
-119 ETSGVDAL
+119 TISGVDAL

-192 QDLRADLGPEI
+192 QDLRADLDPEI

-272 RLLTDITPRNATAMP
+272 RLLTDITPRNATAR
-287 PLMLMPTPDNATA
+287 PL
-300 RPQMP
+300 MP

-347 KTIAPKALTDVLL
+347 KTIAPKALTDALL

-371 TKGASVQDL
+371 AKCASVQDL
-380 LKAFEAVRLLAPR
+380 LKAFESVRLLAPR
-393 YQGPLGVHDLNTKI
+393 YQGPLGVHDLNAKI
-407 EQLMQKLGLLKRLRS
+407 EQLMQKLGLLKRLRG

-450 DSQQLNLAD
+450 DTQQLNPAD
-459 SDRDEDAP
+459 PDRDEDAR

-480 PRRFAMSALPEH
+480 PRRFAMNALPEH

-553 RASNNVLNRRSGLA
+553 RAANNVLNRRSGLA

>member
-1 MSSLRS
+1 MNSLRS

-54 QVQALDT
+54 QVQALAT

-100 FARNRQVNT
+100 FARNRQVNP
-109 ASDTAPKLQN
+109 ASVTAPKHQD

-272 RLLTDITPRNATAMP
+272 RLLTDITPRNATAR
-287 PLMLMPTPDNATA
+287 PL
-300 RPQMP
+300 MP

-347 KTIAPKALTDVLL
+347 KTIAPKALTDALL

-371 TKGASVQDL
+371 AKCASVQDL
-380 LKAFEAVRLLAPR
+380 LKAFESVRLLAPR
-393 YQGPLGVHDLNTKI
+393 YQGPLGVHDLNAKI
-407 EQLMQKLGLLKRLRS
+407 EQLMQKLGLLKRLRG

-439 GLYNGDVGLCL
+439 GLYNGDVGLCV
-450 DSQQLNLAD
+450 DTQQLNPAD
-459 SDRDEDAP
+459 PDRDQDAR
-467 GLIAFFNTGPDAQ
+467 GLTAFFNTGSDAQ
-480 PRRFAMSALPEH
+480 PRRFAMNALPEH

-553 RASNNVLNRRSGLA
+553 RAANNVLNRRSGLA

>member
-272 RLLTDITPRNATAMP
+272 RLLTDITPRNATAR
-287 PLMLMPTPDNATA
+287 PL
-300 RPQMP
+300 MP

-439 GLYNGDVGLCL
+439 GLYNGDVGLCV
-450 DSQQLNLAD
+450 DTQQLNPAD
-459 SDRDEDAP
+459 PDRDEDAR
-467 GLIAFFNTGPDAQ
+467 GLIAFFNTGSDAQ
-480 PRRFAMSALPEH
+480 PRRFAMNALPEH

-553 RASNNVLNRRSGLA
+553 RAANNVLNRRSGLA

>member
-39 DALDAQHSHILLTPE
+39 DALDAQHSHILLMPE

-61 PAHKALIGSPGDQ
+61 PAHKALIGSPRDQ

-100 FARNRQVNT
+100 FARNRQVNP
-109 ASDTAPKLQN
+109 ASDTAPKHQIVTN
-119 ETSGVDAL
+119 SVDAL
-127 SVSQQAAVATA
+127 SVSQQAAVAMA

-157 IRSIVSALKQ
+157 IRSIVSALRH

-203 KTIHRLLGYGAG
+203 KTIHRLLGYGAD

-272 RLLTDITPRNATAMP
+272 RLLTDITPRNATDRP
-287 PLMLMPTPDNATA
+287 PLIPTPHNATA
-300 RPQMP
+300 RPLMP

-347 KTIAPKALTDVLL
+347 KTIAPKALTDALL
-360 RSAFSDYFSAL
+360 RSAFSDYFNAL
-371 TKGASVQDL
+371 AECASVQNL
-380 LKAFEAVRLLAPR
+380 LKAFESVRLLAPR
-393 YQGPLGVHDLNTKI
+393 YQGPLGVHDLNAKI

-450 DSQQLNLAD
+450 DAQQLNQAD
-459 SDRDEDAP
+459 PDRDEDAR

-480 PRRFAMSALPEH
+480 PRRFAMNALPEH

-553 RASNNVLNRRSGLA
+553 RAANNVLNRRSGLA